1 MSPRAKAWL
10 PVTPTLALV
19 GLALLASV
27 LAAVPAAGQSG
38 AADRREAINPG
49 LGAVPIEV
57 KRASPA
63 ATWQSFLDLTR
74 AQRFGAAAHLL
85 DLADVPSA
93 DQRRLGAQ
101 VAEQLAA
108 VLRTV
113 KARRD
118 DVITE
123 DEAGPQVAGQ
133 ALGTVLVKAFEERG
147 ITGDVTLQRVLDTR
161 NETRW
166 LFSRQVVSSAP
177 FWYRVVVRREP
188 LRGAE
193 SFNRGLGGIP
203 PEIRRSNPR
212 EAVTGFFDA
221 CWIGRFDLAAHFL
234 DLSAL
239 RDAEQARLGARLARR
254 LQLALLRSV
263 WIDVSQVSDQ
273 PLGTPEPDA
282 PENFERLATVSTGMS
297 RFDIMLAH
305 RWDAELGH
313 VWTFSQPTVA
323 AIDRFY
329 HERGYGW
336 LGDHA
341 PLVMFVI
348 NFGGLQLWQ
357 WLALLLGL
365 ALGLVVARVVGRL
378 LVRVLRRLARRTAA
392 EWDDLAVHAMRG
404 PVGLLIWSLFLLA
417 VAPWLSLTPTAQ
429 DIVRHICKLLAI
441 AGVGWFLLRFID
453 ASAERT
459 RRSAR
464 PEDQLKVG
472 FLPIVVRF
480 TKAIVVVVVILAA
493 LDIVGVKVLA
503 VVTALGLGGVA
514 IAFAAQKT
522 LENVFGTVAIAG
534 DRPFKVG
541 DFIVIGDDRGT
552 VEDVGFRSTR
562 IRTLSRTVVSIPN
575 GLVVS
580 GRVENF
586 AERDRFLFNPTLSVE
601 YRTTPKQLRA
611 VLDGVRA
618 LLAAHPRVLDQDR
631 RVRFVQL
638 AASSLD
644 IEVFAYVACTNMPE
658 FLAVAEELNFA
669 LLDVVARAGASFA
682 FPTRTIFLNTE
693 QAPSDSG
700 QHTER
705 K

>member
-1 MSPRAKAWL
+1 M
-10 PVTPTLALV
+10 
-19 GLALLASV
+19 
-27 LAAVPAAGQSG
+27 
-38 AADRREAINPG
+38 
-49 LGAVPIEV
+49 
-57 KRASPA
+57 
-63 ATWQSFLDLTR
+63 
-74 AQRFGAAAHLL
+74 
-85 DLADVPSA
+85 
-93 DQRRLGAQ
+93 
-101 VAEQLAA
+101 
-108 VLRTV
+108 
-113 KARRD
+113 
-118 DVITE
+118 
-123 DEAGPQVAGQ
+123 
-133 ALGTVLVKAFEERG
+133 
-147 ITGDVTLQRVLDTR
+147 
-161 NETRW
+161 
-166 LFSRQVVSSAP
+166 
-177 FWYRVVVRREP
+177 
-188 LRGAE
+188 
-193 SFNRGLGGIP
+193 
-203 PEIRRSNPR
+203 
-212 EAVTGFFDA
+212 
-221 CWIGRFDLAAHFL
+221 
-234 DLSAL
+234 
-239 RDAEQARLGARLARR
+239 
-254 LQLALLRSV
+254 
-263 WIDVSQVSDQ
+263 
-273 PLGTPEPDA
+273 
-282 PENFERLATVSTGMS
+282 
-297 RFDIMLAH
+297 
-305 RWDAELGH
+305 
-313 VWTFSQPTVA
+313 A

-341 PLVMFVI
+341 PLVLFAV

-378 LVRVLRRLARRTAA
+378 LIRVLRRLALRTES

-459 RRSAR
+459 RQSVL

-480 TKAIVVVVVILAA
+480 TKAIVVVVVLLGG

-586 AERDRFLFNPTLSVE
+586 AERDRFLFNPTLALE
-601 YRTTPKQLRA
+601 YRSTPAQMRA
-611 VLDGVRA
+611 VLDGIRA
-618 LLAAHPRVLDQDR
+618 LLAAHPRVLEEDR

-644 IEVFAYVACTNMPE
+644 IEVFAYVACTNIPE

-682 FPTRTIFLNTE
+682 FPTQTIFLNTE
-693 QAPSDSG
+693 QAPPDPG
-700 QHTER
+700 QHGR
-705 K
+705 RG